1 MARSRSSGA
10 SALTWI
16 VTWPLTLA
24 FAVMVFVSAREIT
37 VTTEDTTQ
45 PIGGPGWEAA
55 FPARVDAVTA
65 AIKRTALARTP
76 PVEEAKG
83 SGSMR
88 WQHRRYLIP
97 IKPEERATVDAVI
110 EELRG
115 VDPGLTISPVW
126 IGDGVDLRV
135 GLDGLLTHTLELR
148 WGEAQQAAAPVR
160 QVAMIFSSLGD
171 DLRTAREL
179 VDVEGNV
186 GLGVRPFRP
195 FSKEVAELAHHFER
209 EVWLDLTAAPDGE
222 ATLGDIPVPADE
234 QGYVDSALLSVP
246 YAVGVAH
253 DRAAVHGT
261 QWTEPGLA
269 AAVKQRKLLY
279 VVGTRSPRNG
289 AQPQTL
295 LVGFDDQHVAAD
307 TLASLGS
314 RAQSDGA
321 VIGIGPAGAGATE
334 ALRRV
339 IPEWRKSGVDL
350 VPASRLIQASP

>member
-1 MARSRSSGA
+1 MARGRSSG
-10 SALTWI
+10 SIALSWI

-24 FAVMVFVSAREIT
+24 FAVMVFVSAREVNLT
-37 VTTEDTTQ
+37 SEDTTQ

-65 AIKRTALARTP
+65 AIKRTSLSRTP

-88 WQHRRYLIP
+88 WQHRRYIIP
-97 IKPEERATVDAVI
+97 IKPEERATVEGVI
-110 EELRG
+110 DELRT
-115 VDPGLTISPVW
+115 VDPGITVSPVW
-126 IGDGVDLRV
+126 IGDGVDVRI

-148 WGEAQQAAAPVR
+148 WGETKPAAVAAP
-160 QVAMIFSSLGD
+160 QIAMILSTLGD

-179 VDVEGNV
+179 VDVEGKV

-222 ATLGDIPVPADE
+222 ATLGDVPVPADE

-261 QWTEPGLA
+261 QWSESALA

-279 VVGTRSPRNG
+279 LVGTRSPRSG

-295 LVGFDDQHVAAD
+295 LVGLDDQNAATD

-321 VIGIGPAGAGATE
+321 VIAIGPAGTAAAE
-334 ALRRV
+334 ALRRA
-339 IPEWRKSGVDL
+339 IPEWRKAGVDL
-350 VPASRLIQASP
+350 VPASRLIQSAP